1 MPKRKPKAVDSSKQ
15 SGFVYNPNFG
25 GNPFAPK
32 PLIEK
37 IGNKPMP
44 LLPAPKP
51 SGQARIGLRPGVEQQ
66 LENQR
71 MKQDKIKKQDLTLE
85 QTTSRRPTSSTSTT
99 STTTSPS
106 TTPSPTSSTTKPETT
121 MPKKQQSTNRETK
134 GQGFKQQTF
143 ENERLDK
150 NRAVAPPLYTDF
162 NQKDDGKGYFNPES
176 SGARVVLRMPVRDT
190 VYLDPNQV
198 TDVSGSDILNM
209 LLINA
214 ASISAAFTASSS
226 SNSTIYDAHVQVF
239 NQISLDALNSSRS
252 GLIDSFTLANFRS
265 AMGAVAQALEY
276 YYCLDSI
283 VSQNS
288 INMSADDI
296 NRTADNYRAYFS
308 TSDVFELRTK
318 LQNCLKGCAFPPNYS
333 QFIRWFYQTYKVTDL
348 SQAPQYRYVPGE
360 EFLIVGNARKGG
372 TAALKTKIDALCA
385 ALPTYNKIFAL
396 LANVY
401 PVWSI
406 NKLPASCS
414 MAVFD
419 EQHHE
424 IFVNEPLIFVDPN
437 VTYSGSSYSVY
448 PVAYTLTNGNNDI
461 PYYQNK
467 NPKNGDTGFP
477 FACQTIVKIN
487 NTTGNVALQTTW
499 TGLKCFVALQGTQ
512 SKGSNFCNKFFFITD
527 SGSGECFPRANNY
540 RYIIGTGDAHSSL
553 STTVGGTATTI
564 LASKA
569 NSNFQRVYFNNFNAP
584 RVYTNVL
591 MFNLFSLRPNA
602 MG

>member
-1 MPKRKPKAVDSSKQ
+1 MPKRKIKAVDSSEQ

-25 GNPFAPK
+25 NPFGPK

-37 IGNKPMP
+37 IGDKPMK
-44 LLPAPKP
+44 LQTQPKQQ
-51 SGQARIGLRPGVEQQ
+51 GRARMELRPGVEQQ
-66 LENQR
+66 LQNQQN
-71 MKQDKIKKQDLTLE
+71 KQGKIKKQDLTFE
-85 QTTSRRPTSSTSTT
+85 PSTTDRPTSTTT
-99 STTTSPS
+99 SKSTSPS
-106 TTPSPTSSTTKPETT
+106 TTPSPTSSTTTRPETT
-121 MPKKQQSTNRETK
+121 MPKRQQSTNRETK

-150 NRAVAPPLYTDF
+150 NRAVAPPMYTDF
-162 NQKDDGKGYFNPES
+162 NQRDDGKGYFNPETTS
-176 SGARVVLRMPVRDT
+176 ARVVLRMPVRDT

-198 TDVSGSDILNM
+198 TDVSGSDVLNM

-214 ASISAAFTASSS
+214 ASVSAAFSASNS
-226 SNSTIYDAHVQVF
+226 SNPTIYDAHVQVF
-239 NQISLDALNSSRS
+239 NQISLDALNSARS
-252 GLIDSFTLANFRS
+252 GLISEFTLANFRS
-265 AMGAVAQALEY
+265 AMSAVAQALEY

-283 VSQNS
+283 LSQNS
-288 INMSADDI
+288 ISMAADDI
-296 NRTADNYRAYFS
+296 NRTADNYRAFFT
-308 TSDVFELRTK
+308 TSDLFELRTK

-333 QFIRWFYQTYKVTDL
+333 QFIRWFYQTYKASDL

-360 EFLIVGNARKGG
+360 EFLIVGNSRKGG
-372 TAALKTKIDALCA
+372 TGALKTKIDALCA
-385 ALPTYNKIFAL
+385 ALPTYNKLFAL

-414 MAVFD
+414 SAVYD

-424 IFVNEPLIFVDPN
+424 IFVNEPLIFVDAN
-437 VTYSGSSYSVY
+437 VTYSGSSYSIH
-448 PVAYTLTNGNNDI
+448 PVAYNLTNNGNNDI

-499 TGLKCFVALQGTQ
+499 TGLKNFIALQGTQ
-512 SKGSNFCNKFFFITD
+512 NKGSNYCNKFFFLTD
-527 SGSGECFPRANNY
+527 SGSGECYPRANNFK
-540 RYIIGTGDAHSSL
+540 YIVGTGDAHSSL
-553 STTVGGTATTI
+553 STTVGGTATT
-564 LASKA
+564 LLVSKA

-591 MFNLFSLRPNA
+591 IFNLFSLRPNVI
-602 MG
+602 G